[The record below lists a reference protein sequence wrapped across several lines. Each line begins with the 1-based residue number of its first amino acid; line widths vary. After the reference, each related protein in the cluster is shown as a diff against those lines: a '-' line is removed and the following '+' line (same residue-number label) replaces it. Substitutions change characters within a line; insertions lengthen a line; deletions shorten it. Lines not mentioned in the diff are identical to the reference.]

1 MFSSLFISCAATMLL
16 KDPYFTQDVFS
27 YMAVTELV
35 EVCPRVSRLW
45 MHAMVLHFWVKNPFD
60 PAVLVMM
67 TSPPCLTQS
76 ERRAGKKKKASS
88 LTAMLDDG
96 LTQSTQIIRKRKITM
111 I

>member
-1 MFSSLFISCAATMLL
+1 MLL

-67 TSPPCLTQS
+67 TSPPCLTQP
-76 ERRAGKKKKASS
+76 ERRAEKKKKASS
-88 LTAMLDDG
+88 LPAM
-96 LTQSTQIIRKRKITM
+96 LTQSTQIIRLV
-111 I
+111 